1 MMIDYKAPVILSP
14 SFIWAKN
21 PDFRSLTTIKTG
33 FFATLRMTDAEFFG
47 VNFLVLLN
55 DYAA

>member
-1 MMIDYKAPVILSP
+1 MIDYKAPVILSP

-21 PDFRSLTTIKTG
+21 PYFRSLTTIKTG